1 MKINISRTL
10 FILSIASTGL
20 LLRAQGVPIENPS
33 TVVAE
38 VNGSTVTLGELEE
51 GRSHNLF
58 QAREAYYKAQKKALD
73 DLLDERLLQL
83 QAKKENLTV
92 DQLIERHVTSQIKKD
107 PTEDQLQVFYE
118 SLQTDQPLEAV
129 KGDILK
135 QLRDLRISKAK
146 AAYMK
151 TLRDEAKM
159 SVTLPE
165 PRIEVSVAGKAILG
179 SQNAPVKV
187 VEFADYQCPYCR
199 QLEPTLERLRTE
211 FGDKVAFVYKDY
223 LIPGHPLAP
232 KAAEAADCA
241 AAQGKFWDFHDYLF
255 KDSKNLE
262 VAGLKSGA
270 KELNLDQ
277 AKFES
282 CLDSDGKNDEIQRD
296 VSEGSH
302 LGISG
307 TPALFI
313 NGRYVAGAAKYETLR
328 DVIQQELAAASSQ
341 ARQTARR

>member
-1 MKINISRTL
+1 MKLTISRTL
-10 FILSIASTGL
+10 FILSIASSG
-20 LLRAQGVPIENPS
+20 LLRAQSLPIENPS

-51 GRSHNLF
+51 SRAHNLF
-58 QAREAYYKAQKKALD
+58 QARQTYYKAQKKALD
-73 DLLDERLLQL
+73 DLLDERLLQM

-107 PTEDQLQVFYE
+107 PTDEQLQIFYE
-118 SLQTDQPLEAV
+118 SIETDQPFEAA
-129 KGDILK
+129 KADILK

-151 TLRDEAKM
+151 TLHAEAKL

-165 PRIEVSVAGKAILG
+165 PRIEVGVKGKALLG
-179 SQNAPVKV
+179 PENAPVKL

-199 QLEPTLERLRTE
+199 QLEPTLERLRAE

-223 LIPGHPLAP
+223 LIPGHQLAP
-232 KAAEAADCA
+232 KSAEAADCA

-262 VAGLKSGA
+262 MAGLKSGA
-270 KELNLDQ
+270 KALNLDQ

-282 CLDSDGKNDEIQRD
+282 CLDSDGKSEEIKQD
-296 VSEGSH
+296 MAEGSH
-302 LGISG
+302 LGLTG
-307 TPALFI
+307 TPTLFL
-313 NGRYVAGAAKYETLR
+313 NGRYMTGAVKYEALR
-328 DVIQQELAAASSQ
+328 DAIQQELAAASQ
-341 ARQTARR
+341 PRQTAQR

>member
-1 MKINISRTL
+1 MKLNISRTL
-10 FILSIASTGL
+10 FILSIASTG

-51 GRSHNLF
+51 SRSHNLF

-107 PTEDQLQVFYE
+107 PTDDQLQIFYE
-118 SLQTDQPLEAV
+118 SLETDQPLEAV

-151 TLRDEAKM
+151 TLRAEAKM

-165 PRIEVSVAGKAILG
+165 PRIEVTTEGKVLFG
-179 SQNAPVKV
+179 PQNAPVKL

-223 LIPGHPLAP
+223 PIPGHTLAP

-241 AAQGKFWDFHDYLF
+241 AVQGKFWEFHDYLF
-255 KDSKNLE
+255 KDTKNLE

-282 CLDSDGKNDEIQRD
+282 CLDRDGKNGEIRRD
-296 VSEGSH
+296 LSEGSR

-313 NGRYVAGAAKYETLR
+313 NGRYMAGAAKYETLR
-328 DVIQQELAAASSQ
+328 DVIQQELAAASSP
-341 ARQTARR
+341 ARQTAQR